1 MSGKGQLCQ
10 EVVMSG
16 KKLPGKPKQY
26 CQKSPTVL
34 VERKILWITTAYL
47 NWVATLQWGTTQ
59 WETLRHR

>member
-26 CQKSPTVL
+26 IVKSHPL
-34 VERKILWITTAYL
+34 CLWREKFCGSQPHI
-47 NWVATLQWGTTQ
+47 
-59 WETLRHR
+59 